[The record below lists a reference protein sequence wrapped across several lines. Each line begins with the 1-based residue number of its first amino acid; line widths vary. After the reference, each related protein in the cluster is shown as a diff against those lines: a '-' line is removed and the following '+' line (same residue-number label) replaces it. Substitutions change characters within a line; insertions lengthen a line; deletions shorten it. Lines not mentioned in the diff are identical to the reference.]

1 MWLLSA
7 DESRADLAGWA
18 ALLLV
23 LLVTAA
29 GAPLL
34 LHARTASDAVSEGGS
49 GEGAVSAWHVWYF
62 GWLTAVSTG
71 LGVIPFFFSERVPKD
86 VYLGV
91 SNALAAGMMISA
103 SLGLVWEGMDTAYI
117 PGFFGYQPGWR
128 VLPGFALGVLNIML
142 TKRVLAKYDDLTVP
156 HMKAQDVRKVILIIF
171 VMTLHSVSEG
181 IGIGVSFGGKS
192 GTQLGQFISL
202 SLGIHNIPEGL
213 AVALVMRS
221 RGFTKLRTIIWC
233 IFTSLPQP
241 IMAVP
246 AYLFIENFEPM
257 LAAGLGFAAGAMVY
271 VAIFELMAEAVEQ
284 CGRLRTGAI
293 VAIAFCLM
301 TFSQERMKGS
311 IFDSPDGHGGEF

>member
-1 MWLLSA
+1 MMWYLRS
-7 DESRADLAGWA
+7 DGKDPDYIGWA
-18 ALLLV
+18 MLAV
-23 LLVTAA
+23 VIIVTVAGYPIVAGTAA
-29 GAPLL
+29 
-34 LHARTASDAVSEGGS
+34 DAEVH
-49 GEGAVSAWHVWYF
+49 VTAWHVWYF

-71 LGVIPFFFSERVPKD
+71 LGVVPFFFSEKVPQD

-103 SLGLVWEGMDTAYI
+103 SLGLLWEGMDTADI
-117 PGFFGYQPGWR
+117 PGFFGYRPFWR
-128 VLPGFALGVLNIML
+128 VMPGFLLGVLNILL
-142 TKRVLAKYDDLTVP
+142 TKRVLAKYDHAALAVP
-156 HMKAQDVRKVILIIF
+156 HMKVQDVRKVILIIF

-246 AYLFIENFEPM
+246 AFLFIENFEPM
-257 LAAGLGFAAGAMVY
+257 LAAGLGFAAGAMIY

-284 CGRLRTGAI
+284 CGPVRTG
-293 VAIAFCLM
+293 VIATAAFFLM
-301 TFSQERMKGS
+301 SASQEQMKGS
-311 IFDSPDGHGGEF
+311 IFDGETIDSPEF